1 MRADQLH
8 VITAISNPILWA
20 SRIRLY
26 ADFEQHMLDSG
37 VRLTTVEC
45 TYGEH
50 EPQIAANPHVNYVR
64 VRASGIHKV
73 WIKECLLNLGIAA
86 TADAKYI
93 ATVDAD
99 VRFRSRDWARDTV
112 HALQHFHIIQPW
124 AHAYDLGPNGEH
136 INVDRSFCSLYYQKG
151 AAAIHQGASAK
162 HKACYPYAHT
172 GYAWAYT
179 RQALEWTGG
188 LIETAALGSADHHM
202 ALALIGKVK
211 DSIPCN
217 MTDGYQAALH
227 QWQRR
232 MHRHLQ
238 GHIGYLPGSIE
249 HFWHGPKVLR
259 GYNSRWEILARNKF
273 DPSTDLKRNT
283 WGVLELA
290 GNKPQL
296 SHDIDAYFRS
306 RNEDANS
313 MG

>member
-73 WIKECLLNLGIAA
+73 WIKECLLNLGISA

-124 AHAYDLGPNGEH
+124 AYAYDLGQ
-136 INVDRSFCSLYYQKG
+136 RR
-151 AAAIHQGASAK
+151 AHQRRPLLLQPLLPERGGGHSS
-162 HKACYPYAHT
+162 
-172 GYAWAYT
+172 GGQ
-179 RQALEWTGG
+179 RQA
-188 LIETAALGSADHHM
+188 
-202 ALALIGKVK
+202 
-211 DSIPCN
+211 
-217 MTDGYQAALH
+217 Q
-227 QWQRR
+227 
-232 MHRHLQ
+232 
-238 GHIGYLPGSIE
+238 
-249 HFWHGPKVLR
+249 
-259 GYNSRWEILARNKF
+259 
-273 DPSTDLKRNT
+273 
-283 WGVLELA
+283 GVL
-290 GNKPQL
+290 P
-296 SHDIDAYFRS
+296 IRAYRL
-306 RNEDANS
+306 RRPTRARRWNGRAA
-313 MG
+313 